1 MTTARK
7 RRGRP
12 PFLWRSEAGKAFV
25 NAVFAIQSE
34 HHPIKTAKAIRRVL
48 YENPE
53 FAYLDKQYSPR
64 YLEKKFQ
71 EVADS
76 SAYWR
81 LGKKYRKTIYRNK
94 KNN

>member
-7 RRGRP
+7 KRGRP
-12 PFLWRSEAGKAFV
+12 PFLWHSEAGKAFV
-25 NAVFAIQSE
+25 NAVFAIQSKR
-34 HHPIKTAKAIRRVL
+34 HPIKTAKAIRRAL

-53 FAYLDKQYSPR
+53 FAYLDKYPPR

-94 KNN
+94 KQ